1 MPTPLEK
8 QILQDYAA
16 ALSASD
22 EINPELQAALIDSI
36 NGDTAPTADAI
47 LAIVK
52 ANAGDQ
58 SV

>member
-8 QILQDYAA
+8 QILEDYAV

-22 EINPELQAALIDSI
+22 EINPKLQAALIDAISGE
-36 NGDTAPTADAI
+36 NVPTADAI

-52 ANAGDQ
+52 SNAGDQ